1 MKVQKIYFKS
11 NVNDDVNYDL
21 KFEQFKRAIQDL
33 IDLEVSLEIKLGQL
47 EKFCGSGS
55 MDRVADKS
63 YQVLSAAAEVI
74 GSEFN
79 VRTDDILDYVL
90 EDHGALKRG

>member
-1 MKVQKIYFKS
+1 MKTQEIYFKS
-11 NVNDDVNYDL
+11 DVNDDVNYDL

-74 GSEFN
+74 GNEFN
-79 VRTDDILDYVL
+79 ASPDDILDYVL

>member
-1 MKVQKIYFKS
+1 MKAQENYFKS
-11 NVNDDVNYDL
+11 NVNDDYDF
-21 KFEQFKRAIQDL
+21 KFEQFKRAVQDL
-33 IDLEVSLEIKLGQL
+33 IDLEVSFEIKLGQL

-74 GSEFN
+74 GNEFN
-79 VRTDDILDYVL
+79 ASPDDILDYVL
-90 EDHGALKRG
+90 EDHGTLKRG

>member
-1 MKVQKIYFKS
+1 MEVQKIYFK
-11 NVNDDVNYDL
+11 NDVSDGVNYDL

-33 IDLEVSLEIKLGQL
+33 IDLEVSFEIKLGQL

-55 MDRVADKS
+55 MDRIADKS

-74 GSEFN
+74 GNEFN
-79 VRTDDILDYVL
+79 VSSEDILDYVL